1 MTGQINVN
9 KIAARTGTTI
19 NVASGHTLLQP
30 GAVIQTVSMTV
41 ATEVSSTSASYV
53 ATNVTKDITPKFSSS
68 KILVSLHCSIY
79 NSGGGLGSCA
89 LYRDSTN
96 LTDNTYGLGYC
107 NNSLPHCLSTSYL
120 DSPNTTSAI
129 TYALRFKTH
138 NSGTVYACISNTQS
152 FMTLQEIAQ

>member
-1 MTGQINVN
+1 MVATIKVG
-9 KIAARTGTTI
+9 KIAAAAGTTV
-19 NVASGHTLLQP
+19 NVESGHVITQP

-41 ATEVSSTSASYV
+41 ATEVSSTSSSYV

-79 NSGGGLGSCA
+79 NGGGGLGSCA

-96 LTDNTYGLGYC
+96 LTDNSYGLGYC
-107 NNSLPHCLSTSYL
+107 NASLPHCISTSYL
-120 DSPNTTSAI
+120 DSPNTTSSV
-129 TYALRFKTH
+129 TYALYFKTH
-138 NSGTVYACISNTQS
+138 NSNTVYANISNSQS